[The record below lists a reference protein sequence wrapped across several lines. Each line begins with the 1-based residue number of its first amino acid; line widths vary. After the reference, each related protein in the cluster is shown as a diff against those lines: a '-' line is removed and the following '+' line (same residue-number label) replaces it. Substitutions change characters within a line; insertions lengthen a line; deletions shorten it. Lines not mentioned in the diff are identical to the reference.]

1 LKKFY
6 RAAPRLPTR
15 YALDFATILLGIAHS
30 REDDRRMKHT
40 RSRPPWWA
48 NSRGEW
54 YVVAQT
60 FLFALVAL
68 GPGWAVIRLDLPDT
82 VRLLT
87 LGAGLGLGL
96 AGLTLALAG
105 LLWLGENLS
114 VFPHPKDDAELV
126 QTGAYGLV
134 RHPIYSGLIIG
145 AVGWALINVSV
156 ITLLYAVGLFVF
168 FDAKSRRE
176 EHMLAAKFPAY
187 EDYQQR
193 VRKLIPFVY

>member
-1 LKKFY
+1 M
-6 RAAPRLPTR
+6 T
-15 YALDFATILLGIAHS
+15 HS
-30 REDDRRMKHT
+30 
-40 RSRPPWWA
+40 RSRPPWWT

-60 FLFALVAL
+60 GLFALVAL
-68 GPGWAVIRLDLPDT
+68 GPAWIAIRLDLPES
-82 VRLLT
+82 VRLVT
-87 LGAGLGLGL
+87 LGMGLGLGMTGLGL
-96 AGLTLALAG
+96 AVAG
-105 LLWLGENLS
+105 LLWLGDNLS

-156 ITLLYAVGLFVF
+156 ITLLYALGLFVF

-176 EHMLAAKFPAY
+176 ERLLAAKFPAY
-187 EDYQQR
+187 ADYRQR
-193 VRKLIPFVY
+193 VHKLIPFVY